1 MTRSRDSAS
10 VALTAAA
17 LHPLEPVEDVARKIL
32 AGHAFTDQDAVRVAA
47 AFLDLHEKQTT

>member
-1 MTRSRDSAS
+1 VTPERDSES

-17 LHPLEPVEDVARKIL
+17 LHPLEPVEEVARKIL
-32 AGHAFTDQDAVRVAA
+32 AGEAFADLDAVRVAA